1 MKHIATAFLVVLA
14 FLPSSLLANTDDPT
28 AIVKQPNDITQCVG
42 GVEKLMVVTTSEDV
56 TFQWQSSEDNKFWK
70 NVSGAT
76 EATFYPTSKT
86 TSQLWYRV
94 VVSDKKEGK
103 KEDKKTAIS
112 KSALVK
118 IAELPR
124 LSVSVV
130 EGMMCTDKDI
140 TFKAAIVGGAGD
152 CTFQWQK
159 STDGSAWND
168 IDGAKSETYKAA
180 MGSGIKY
187 RITSKCSGSG
197 CCN

>member
-1 MKHIATAFLVVLA
+1 MKHLFIIFSFILTAFCV
-14 FLPSSLLANTDDPT
+14 PSSLLANTDDPT
-28 AIVKQPNDITQCVG
+28 VIVKQPNDITQCVG
-42 GVEKLMVVTTSEDV
+42 GVEKLMVVTTSEEV

-70 NVSGAT
+70 NVTGAT

-94 VVSDKKEGK
+94 VVSGK
-103 KEDKKTAIS
+103 KDDKKTAIS
-112 KSALVK
+112 KSAMVK

-180 MGSGIKY
+180 MGSGVKY

>member
-1 MKHIATAFLVVLA
+1 MKHTLKFFLSVLA
-14 FLPSSLLANTDDPT
+14 IFFTSSYLLANNDDPT
-28 AIVKQPNDITQCVG
+28 VIVKQPTDITQCVG
-42 GVEKLMVVTTSEDV
+42 GMDKLTVMTISEEV
-56 TFQWQSSEDNKFWK
+56 SYQWQSSEDNKFWK

-76 EATFYPTSKT
+76 EATFYPASKT

-94 VVSDKKEGK
+94 VVSAKND
-103 KEDKKTAIS
+103 DKKTAIS
-112 KSALVK
+112 KSAMVK

-168 IDGAKSETYKAA
+168 IEGANSETYKAA

>member
-1 MKHIATAFLVVLA
+1 MKHAATIFLFVLA
-14 FLPSSLLANTDDPT
+14 FLPSFLLANTDDPT
-28 AIVKQPNDITQCVG
+28 VIVKQPNDISQCVG
-42 GVEKLMVVTTSEDV
+42 GVEKLMVVTTSEEV

-76 EATFYPTSKT
+76 DATFYPNSKM

-94 VVSDKKEGK
+94 VVSDKKE
-103 KEDKKTAIS
+103 DKKTAIS
-112 KSALVK
+112 KSAMVK

-140 TFKAAIVGGAGD
+140 TFKAAIVGGAGN

-159 STDGSAWND
+159 SSDATSWAD
-168 IDGAKSETYKAA
+168 IDGADKDTYKAA
-180 MGSGIKY
+180 MGSGVKY